1 MTLLEILPRL
11 NYVFMALLGLS
22 VAFFFYIQK
31 SGRPVGR
38 IVAALPF
45 LFLLGLLG
53 ASQAYQ
59 AFYSEAPSGVL
70 RPANET
76 SPPTSCPQI
85 PKDAIILLLGAS
97 TAYTTASHSTVLK
110 VAGEDLLSIDRQE
123 GGITVS
129 ATLYSQD
136 RKVVA
141 KIRDNVFEVNPSSY
155 FQREPSDRHTLIVS
169 DHEGQRVLNVRHI
182 NSSAIKILG
191 KFHTAKGVVQIG
203 EDVALLPGLGTLSRF
218 CFGNNGGVGI
228 NIN

>member
-1 MTLLEILPRL
+1 MTLLEILPKL
-11 NYVFMALLGLS
+11 TPLLIALLPLS
-22 VAFFFYIQK
+22 AGYILYNLR
-31 SGRPVGR
+31 SDRPVGR
-38 IVAALPF
+38 IIAALPF
-45 LFLLGLLG
+45 LIVCGLLG

-59 AFYSEAPSGVL
+59 MFYSEAPIGVL
-70 RPANET
+70 RPANEA

-129 ATLYSQD
+129 ATLYSRD